1 MLPKPPPIALTGD
14 PDGRNYQSDKFE
26 WGSLTTITLYHDM
39 LCPWCWVGFFHAQ
52 KLTQEFSVTFDW
64 RGAELIPPGMAYEPG
79 PPKPAPDP
87 NAPPPPSV
95 QALREPPTPT
105 PASRFDLFA
114 EAEGIAMPSPRPPFA
129 RTHHALLG
137 GEWANAQ
144 GPEVFDVYNEAV
156 YRAFWEKRANI
167 AEVSVL
173 GEIAASVGLDAVAL
187 QESIKSGQ
195 YENNIIPFD
204 DDAYAMGI
212 RHVPTFLF
220 NAEEKL
226 AEAPYADLARATER
240 FLIRAEKFRA
250 KTA

>member
-1 MLPKPPPIALTGD
+1 MNRVPPPVFPSTD
-14 PDGRNYQSDKFE
+14 PEARNYKSDKFE

-52 KLTQEFSVTFDW
+52 KLTQEFGVTFDW
-64 RGAELIPPGMAYEPG
+64 RGAELIPPSMEHNPG

-95 QALREPPTPT
+95 PTLREPPKP
-105 PASRFDLFA
+105 PSRFDLFA
-114 EAEGIAMPSPRPPFA
+114 EAEGIAMPTPRPPFT

-137 GEWANAQ
+137 GEWAHAQ
-144 GPEVFDVYNEAV
+144 GPQAFDLYNEAV
-156 YRAFWEKRANI
+156 YRAFWEKRADI
-167 AEVSVL
+167 ADVTVL
-173 GEIAASVGLDAVAL
+173 GDIAASVGLDAAAL
-187 QESIKSGQ
+187 QESIASGQ

-204 DDAYAMGI
+204 DDAYALGI

-250 KTA
+250 KPA